1 MKKEAE
7 AAEFW
12 LGKEDERYLK
22 RARGFIDNMTSLIG
36 LCIHK
41 ENRVLENIDSEQNEN
56 KGNKT
61 QEQDTEK
68 SIEFEVLNL
77 SELKEPWDAED
88 CVVCDPEE
96 LVDEQN

>member
-12 LGKEDERYLK
+12 LGKEEERHLK

-41 ENRVLENIDSEQNEN
+41 ENRVLENIDS
-56 KGNKT
+56 
-61 QEQDTEK
+61 
-68 SIEFEVLNL
+68 
-77 SELKEPWDAED
+77 
-88 CVVCDPEE
+88 
-96 LVDEQN
+96 